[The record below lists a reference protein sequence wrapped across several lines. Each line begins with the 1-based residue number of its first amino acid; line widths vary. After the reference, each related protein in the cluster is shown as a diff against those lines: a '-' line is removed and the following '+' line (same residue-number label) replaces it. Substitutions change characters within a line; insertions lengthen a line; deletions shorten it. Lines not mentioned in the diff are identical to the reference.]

1 MLLCCIIN
9 TFAPGHWEKHLADLN
24 GCNKILLGP
33 TDIKNLFI
41 IGYYPFI
48 LCIIGYCPFI
58 LYNIRQSRGAANR
71 QHRFSTFTEDSLA
84 GLSDV
89 DDIGILLSLIIGC
102 ERSDSL
108 DIYEIHYLYSSDN
121 SLEIFDNASKFC
133 LYCFAE
139 FFKQCHLYS
148 SPAVGLSSLNTA
160 RWTTNCV
167 LAVKDKM
174 LGQIHCSKWSYLM
187 LISPR
192 NHLLSASQ

>member
-1 MLLCCIIN
+1 MLLVTERNIWPIWMAATKSCWVLQTLRIC
-9 TFAPGHWEKHLADLN
+9 
-24 GCNKILLGP
+24 
-33 TDIKNLFI
+33 FI

-108 DIYEIHYLYSSDN
+108 DIYEMHYLYSSDN

-148 SPAVGLSSLNTA
+148 SPAVGISSPNTA

-174 LGQIHCSKWSYLM
+174 LGQIHHSMWSYLM
-187 LISPR
+187 LISPS